1 MNDQLYNEDMN
12 NNEYDPNQLDDY
24 NFNSYDNNNVYG
36 DDYVQEM
43 NYQNDYGYKPNSM
56 KDINL
61 LNIKMKI
68 DLLNKKVNQ
77 MKNTFEKFDAIS
89 LNKEKNSLRNID
101 SYGDYNNN
109 INSFDYDNYFLNN
122 YPTNSMNNNNSNQ
135 YFSENIDNNFNIN
148 NKNKLNLCFGSFDN
162 YFLNKYNYTNE
173 NIEEDNNNNENKQ
186 NYENEKNKEEY
197 QIEKT
202 DDSNFVN
209 IINNNNTDNKQ
220 NEYQIEKTDENM
232 YNDNNKIDV
241 GKKESVYQEDI
252 NANISNKGNIE
263 NLENTNNEKILKPDI
278 KEKVDLTGNNKN
290 NDSKENKIDT
300 KKQKQKML
308 VFCED
313 ENVTIK
319 YDDREK
325 ITEISIYNVSGKKLN
340 FIPKNINVYLNKLKK
355 MKLKSILLNGNN
367 NNLSTNESRTKP
379 KINKNTKKNKQ
390 KTQEQANKTK
400 EQINKT
406 KNQNNKTK
414 VSNKSIPKTPNK
426 NENIYQ
432 KLKDRIFFVKKKP
445 SPQKKTEEPKKQ
457 EKIVLCERFRNN
469 PQMFFKEELCD
480 LMIESLNLDKDEIL
494 TKSLSQKDIENNN
507 NTNKKVK
514 NKKCKDD
521 DGFNMKAFN
530 NLKKYF
536 EENQISDDEK
546 EKK

>member
-43 NYQNDYGYKPNSM
+43 NYQNDYDYRPNSM